1 MSAPVLNKISGPQ
14 IDRTVAERSKPPQLP
29 GTPLGGLVL
38 GAALLV
44 SFLIHGALLGTVL
57 VASPRPNPMEQVES
71 VTVDL
76 VPETALEPEKPPL
89 PENPQPVPE
98 KKPPPRL
105 EIPDFSQML
114 TAQQAMQ
121 SPPAPAPARPPAPA
135 ANQQPAVPSVAS
147 PASPAAPQEKPQQ
160 QPQQQPDAGPPPE
173 TETSPQDAIAAAA
186 RIADLM
192 HLPEL
197 TALGVF
203 DGAPSDTKAKL
214 SAAEIAAFRAELRKC
229 WNAPSEVP
237 AGQKPKAVIRVALKQ
252 DGNFSAQPQLLAVS
266 VPMFGAPVVKN
277 AMQALS
283 QCQPYHSLPAAKYAE
298 WKLLDLEFT
307 AQDVAGINSIADPKA
322 SPKR

>member
-1 MSAPVLNKISGPQ
+1 MSAPVLNKVSGPQ
-14 IDRTVAERSKPPQLP
+14 IDRTAAERSKPPQLP
-29 GTPLGGLVL
+29 GPPLGGFVL

-57 VASPRPNPMEQVES
+57 VASPQPNQTEHIES
-71 VTVDL
+71 VTVEL
-76 VPETALEPEKPPL
+76 VPETAVEPEQPAPPE
-89 PENPQPVPE
+89 PAPKEPE

-114 TAQQAMQ
+114 AAQQAVQ
-121 SPPAPAPARPPAPA
+121 SPPQPVPARPPSPAP
-135 ANQQPAVPSVAS
+135 NQQPAS
-147 PASPAAPQEKPQQ
+147 PASPAAPQESPQD
-160 QPQQQPDAGPPPE
+160 QPEQQPDPTLPPV

-197 TALGVF
+197 AALGVF

-229 WNAPSEVP
+229 WTAPSDVP
-237 AGQKPKAVIRVALKQ
+237 AGQKPRAVIRIALKQ

-277 AMQALS
+277 AMEALAK
-283 QCQPYHSLPAAKYAE
+283 CQPYRSLPAGKYNE
-298 WKLLDLEFT
+298 WKLLDLAFT
-307 AQDVAGINSIADPKA
+307 AQDVAGVNSIADPKA
-322 SPKR
+322 PPKP